1 MLDNPKLFVAFDF
14 SNLNNA
20 KEFSKKLDP
29 KQCGIKV
36 GKELFTS
43 GGPTIVEWFQSKGFK
58 IFLDLKFHDIPN
70 TVKRACHAASKL
82 GVWMLNVHAMGGNEM
97 LVAAKEGV
105 DQSNEN
111 PYLIAVT
118 ILTSMS
124 DVNLNDIG
132 INHSVDE
139 EILKLALNVA
149 THKLDGVV
157 CSASDIKN
165 IKPSLPKDFIYVT
178 PGIRPIVDLN
188 NDDQKRIIT
197 PEGAVKEGSSILVVG
212 RPITAS
218 KNPALALEEIINK
231 IR

>member
-1 MLDNPKLFVAFDF
+1 MLNNPKLFVAFDF
-14 SNLNNA
+14 NDLNNA

-29 KQCGIKV
+29 QQCGIKV
-36 GKELFTS
+36 GKELFTC
-43 GGPTIVEWFQSKGFK
+43 GGPAIVEWFQSQGFK

-97 LVAAKEGV
+97 LIAAKEGV

-118 ILTSMS
+118 ILTSMN
-124 DVNLNDIG
+124 DANLNEIG

-149 THKLDGVV
+149 THNLDGIV
-157 CSASDIKN
+157 CSAGDLKN
-165 IKPSLPKDFIYVT
+165 IKPYLPKDFIYVT

-188 NDDQKRIIT
+188 NDQKRTIT
-197 PEGAVKEGSSILVVG
+197 PEDAVKEGSSILVVG

-218 KNPALALEEIINK
+218 QNPALALEEIINK